1 MENKTIFDRIKN
13 FVIAKELE
21 KKGLYPYFR
30 EIVSEQDTKVLLKNK
45 TPQKVLMLGSN
56 SYLGLTNHPKVKDAA
71 IKAVEKYGT
80 GCGGS
85 RFLNGTLDIHVQLEE
100 ALVDFVGKE
109 SALLYSTG
117 FMVNQGVLST
127 IVKKGDYILSD
138 KFNHASIVDGCF
150 LSSAKMI
157 RYNHNSIDDL
167 ESKLSVVSKNNN
179 NAGLLIVTDG
189 VFSMEGDIAK
199 LPEILNI
206 SEKYNAMV
214 MVDDAHSLGVLGEQG
229 AGTASHFGVADRVDL
244 IMGTFSKSLASVGGF
259 IAGDKDVIH
268 YLKHNSRAHIFSA
281 SMPPASA
288 ASVLAALDII
298 KSEPERITKLWE
310 NTYRMKNGLEE
321 LGFNLGDTE
330 TPILPV
336 IVGAMET
343 AFLMCRMLEKEG
355 IFVNPAAPPAVPPN
369 RSLIRLSLMAT
380 HSFEEID
387 YALEKFKSIGKKLHL
402 I

>member
-1 MENKTIFDRIKN
+1 MKNKTIFDRINN

-30 EIVSEQDTKVLLKNK
+30 EITSEQDTKVSLKNNINSN
-45 TPQKVLMLGSN
+45 VLMLGSN
-56 SYLGLTNHPKVKDAA
+56 SYLGLTNHPKIKEAA
-71 IKAVEKYGT
+71 INAIKKYGT

-85 RFLNGTLDIHVQLEE
+85 RFLNGTLDIHVELEN
-100 ALVDFVGKE
+100 ALADFVGKE

-150 LSSAKMI
+150 LSAAKMI
-157 RYNHNSIDDL
+157 RYNHNSLEDL
-167 ESKLSVVSKNNN
+167 ESKLSVIANKSNNI
-179 NAGLLIVTDG
+179 GILVVTDG

-199 LPEILNI
+199 LPEIVDLC
-206 SEKYNAMV
+206 ERYNAML

-229 AGTASHFGVADRVDL
+229 AGTASHFGITDKVDL

-259 IAGDKDVIH
+259 IAGEKDVIH
-268 YLKHNSRAHIFSA
+268 FLKHNSRAHIFSA

-288 ASVLAALDII
+288 ASVLAALKII
-298 KSEPERITKLWE
+298 KSEPERIDKLWK
-310 NTYRMKNGLEE
+310 NTYRMKQGLLD

-343 AFLMCRMLEKEG
+343 AFLMCKLLEKEG

-387 YALEKFKSIGKKLHL
+387 YALEKFKIIGKKLEL

>member
-21 KKGLYPYFR
+21 EKGLYPYFR
-30 EIVSEQDTKVLLKNK
+30 EITSEQDTKVTLKNK
-45 TPQKVLMLGSN
+45 TSKKVLMLGSN
-56 SYLGLTNHPKVKDAA
+56 SYLGLTNHPKVKEAA
-71 IKAVEKYGT
+71 IEALKKYGT

-85 RFLNGTLDIHVQLEE
+85 RFLNGTLDIHVELEE
-100 ALVDFVGKE
+100 ALAEFVGKE
-109 SALLYSTG
+109 AALLYSTG

-127 IVKKGDYILSD
+127 IVRKGDYILSD

-157 RYNHNSIDDL
+157 RYNHNSMDDL
-167 ESKLSVVSKNNN
+167 EKKLSVVSKKEDS
-179 NAGLLIVTDG
+179 GILIVTDG

-199 LPEILNI
+199 LPEILDI
-206 SEKYNAMV
+206 AEKYNAMV
-214 MVDDAHSLGVLGEQG
+214 MVDDAHSLGVLGKNG
-229 AGTASHFGVADRVDL
+229 AGTASHFNVVNRVDL

-259 IAGDKDVIH
+259 IAGSKDVIH

-288 ASVLAALDII
+288 ASVLAALKII
-298 KSEPERITKLWE
+298 YSEPERIDKLWE
-310 NTYRMKNGLEE
+310 NTDRMKKGLLN

-343 AFLMCRMLEKEG
+343 AFLMCKMLEKEG

-380 HSFEEID
+380 HSFDEID
-387 YALEKFKSIGKKLHL
+387 YALEKFEIIGKKLQL